1 MVSKGPDPNMVISLN
16 TIPLTPIFGAEI
28 VDVDLSADIGPD
40 LFSLIYQAFLDYQVL
55 VFRQQSMSSADH
67 VRFAQLFGEV
77 QVHVMN
83 QYHADG
89 HPELYFLSNLD
100 ENGSPNGQH
109 PDQGTLA
116 WHTDGSWQRITGQAT
131 MIYSI
136 EIPPCGGET
145 EICDMYGAYD
155 ELDQTTRGYYETL
168 HVMHSLDYSRSRNH
182 AHEPLTEEQKR
193 AVPPVEHPLV
203 RTHPETGRRCVYL
216 GDHAQNVVGMD
227 YAEGQALVD
236 EINDQLVKSER
247 VYSHRWQPNEFMI
260 WDNRCVLHR
269 SRPFDTANDRRVVR
283 RCTVLGEVPQLLKT

>member
-1 MVSKGPDPNMVISLN
+1 MVTSLN
-16 TIPLTPIFGAEI
+16 TAPLTPVFGAEI
-28 VDVDLSADIGPD
+28 VNVDLSAEICPG

-55 VFRQQSMSSADH
+55 VFRQQNMSPADH
-67 VRFAQLFGEV
+67 VRFARLFGEV

-83 QYHADG
+83 QYHADS
-89 HPELYFLSNLD
+89 HPELYLLTNLD

-136 EIPPCGGET
+136 EIPALGGET

-155 ELDQTTRGYYETL
+155 DLDQTTRDYYETL
-168 HVMHSLDYSRSRNH
+168 HVMHSLDYSRARNH

-203 RTHPETGRRCVYL
+203 RTHPETRRRCIYL

-227 YAEGQALVD
+227 YAAGQALVD

-247 VYSHRWQPNEFMI
+247 VYSHRWHPNEFMI

-283 RCTVLGEVPQLLKT
+283 RCTVLGEEPKLLKT

>member
-1 MVSKGPDPNMVISLN
+1 MATSLN
-16 TIPLTPIFGAEI
+16 IVPLTPIFGAE
-28 VDVDLSADIGPD
+28 VTDVDLSDDIIPE
-40 LFSLIYQAFLDYQVL
+40 LFSLIYEAFLDYQVL
-55 VFRQQSMSSADH
+55 VFRRQSMSPADH
-67 VRFAQLFGEV
+67 VRFARLFGEV

-83 QYHADG
+83 QYHADSY
-89 HPELYFLSNLD
+89 PELYLLSNID
-100 ENGSPNGQH
+100 EYGSPNGQH

-136 EIPPCGGET
+136 EIPALGGET
-145 EICDMYGAYD
+145 EICDMYGAYN
-155 ELDQTTRGYYETL
+155 ELDKTTREYYKTL
-168 HVMHSLDYSRSRNH
+168 HVMHNLDYSRSRNH
-182 AHEPLTEEQKR
+182 SHEPLTEEQKR

-203 RTHPETGRRCVYL
+203 RTHPETGRRCIYL

-227 YAEGQALVD
+227 YAAGQALVD

-269 SRPFDTANDRRVVR
+269 SRPFDTANDHRVVR
-283 RCTVLGEVPQLLKT
+283 RCTVLGEVPWLLKT